1 MSGGRDEMESP
12 KSGLDPVGKVVE
24 EALQV
29 CSNPTE
35 VIRQARAGF
44 LEKVAARNAA
54 RNAWSH
60 RSPFRRWRLAL
71 AAAAAVALVVGV
83 ELWSTR
89 PITFRVGGGTTTGR
103 ADDLIEAPAGSAVPV
118 HFSEGSFFLLQG
130 GGRARVLATEVRGA
144 RVLIDSGDMEV
155 AINHP
160 TFRPGRWNFE
170 AGPFRVQVTG
180 TRFHL
185 AWRPAT
191 QRFALATSEGR
202 VMVSASCMTAARAV
216 SAGESVDLSC
226 ARGSVLAGPSVVP
239 AEVKPDATP
248 SEAPTASTAT
258 ENSTPKPS
266 PRMPAWR
273 ERIAAGQ
280 VADGL
285 RMAERAG
292 FARVCQEASL
302 KELAMLADAARL
314 TGHGGHASE
323 ALRAMRQRF
332 PRTKEAATAAFTLG
346 RIAFEQRGAYQEA
359 ARWFG
364 TYLLEQPSGPLM
376 GDSVGRLMEARQRAG
391 DMAGARQDAERY
403 LRRFPEGPYASEA
416 RAILQNR

>member
-1 MSGGRDEMESP
+1 MEAP
-12 KSGLDPVGKVVE
+12 ESGLDPVGKVVE
-24 EALQV
+24 EALKV
-29 CSNPTE
+29 CSNPAD

-44 LEKVAARNAA
+44 LEKVAARNASKD
-54 RNAWSH
+54 AWSR
-60 RSPFRRWRLAL
+60 RSRFRRWGFAL
-71 AAAAAVALVVGV
+71 AAAAAAALVVGV

-89 PITFRVGGGTTTGR
+89 PITFRVGAGATTGR
-103 ADDLIEAPAGSAVPV
+103 PDDLIEAPTGKPVSV
-118 HFSEGSFFLLQG
+118 HFSEGSSFLLHG

-155 AINHP
+155 AITHP
-160 TFRPGRWNFE
+160 NFRPGRWNFE

-185 AWRPAT
+185 AWHPAT
-191 QRFALATSEGR
+191 QRFVLATTEGR
-202 VMVSASCMTAARAV
+202 VIVSASCMPAVRAV
-216 SAGESVDLSC
+216 AAGESVDLSC
-226 ARGSVLAGPSVVP
+226 APGAFPAGPATGP
-239 AEVKPDATP
+239 AEAKPEAKPDVTP
-248 SEAPTASTAT
+248 SEAPTAPTAT
-258 ENSTPKPS
+258 EISAPKPL
-266 PRMPAWR
+266 PRIPAWR

-280 VADGL
+280 VTDGL
-285 RMAERAG
+285 RAAEQAG

-302 KELAMLADAARL
+302 KELVTLADAARL
-314 TGHGGHASE
+314 TGHGRHATL
-323 ALRAMRQRF
+323 ALHALRQRF
-332 PRTKEAATAAFTLG
+332 PRTKESSTAAFTLG

-359 ARWFG
+359 AQWFG
-364 TYLLEQPSGPLM
+364 TYLVEQPSGPLM